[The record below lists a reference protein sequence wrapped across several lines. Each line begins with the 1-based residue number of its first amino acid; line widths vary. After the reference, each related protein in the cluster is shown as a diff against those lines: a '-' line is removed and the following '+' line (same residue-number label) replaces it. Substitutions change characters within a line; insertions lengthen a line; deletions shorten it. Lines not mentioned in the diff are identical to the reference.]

1 MSETVARIF
10 EVAELDLAYE
20 PAPWA
25 FAESRAE
32 EIAAHWALRK
42 QTLPHLF
49 DGRVLLLGRHEFSTR
64 GDGAT
69 ILRGAYFETD
79 FKAFLAWRDFGY
91 PDAHVCNCFSM
102 AALRSADGAFVLG
115 EMGSHTANA
124 GMVYF
129 ASGTPDR
136 SDIFGAKVD
145 LGASVRRELLE
156 ETGISPDKVA
166 MAAGWT
172 IVYAPPRIACLK
184 ITHSPDKALDIKTRV
199 EAFLADDPNP
209 ELSRMHI
216 VRRQQEIG
224 AIRCPRFIVDFLHH
238 ALGSA

>member
-1 MSETVARIF
+1 MSETEGRIF

-25 FAESRAE
+25 FAESRAD
-32 EIAAHWALRK
+32 EIAAHWAKR
-42 QTLPHLF
+42 QQALPHLF
-49 DGRVLLLGRHEFSTR
+49 DGRVLLLGRHQFATR

-79 FKAFLAWRDFGY
+79 FKAFLAWRDFGF

-102 AALRSADGAFVLG
+102 AALQSADGAFVLG
-115 EMGSHTANA
+115 EMGPHTANA
-124 GMVYF
+124 GAVYF

-136 SDIFGAKVD
+136 SDIFGKKVD
-145 LGASVRRELLE
+145 LGASVRRELQE
-156 ETGISPDKVA
+156 ETGISPDEVA

-184 ITHSPDKALDIKTRV
+184 ITRSPDKAKDIKERV
-199 EAFLADDPNP
+199 DSFLADDPNP
-209 ELSRMHI
+209 ELTRMHI
-216 VRRQQEIG
+216 VRGKQEIS
-224 AIRCPRFIVDFLHH
+224 ALHCPRFIVDFLNY
-238 ALGSA
+238 ALKDD